1 MASMMTFQY
10 QDSGYDIDSAWNT
23 DEDTFWIIVNDK
35 LGLPMSAEICI
46 ANALST
52 KESTY
57 SSNTFQRVRII
68 ENNTAKILFYGK
80 IISTEPMLDDQF
92 GQILIIRARD
102 NFHEL
107 NSRINDKDY
116 TTSAGYTFTTRSAL
130 IKQIVADHSYSDGTI
145 INIDTTDSTRFA
157 NSTKTEASGVL
168 SIDYSKTVQSALSTI
183 FQLAQED
190 PQENTVVNNF
200 GYDYYLEP
208 VFNGNIPTPK
218 MNYFKRASKPTYG
231 QGLTI
236 EYGLAT
242 DTNQV
247 KAMFPDY
254 SFKTSGK
261 EIITKVRLE
270 YETSNGEPKTK
281 IVHLLDT
288 SNHNGTFQVGES
300 LTGAAAGI
308 PSGTTI
314 EYVGDGFLI
323 VTWKSNILT
332 TNQTIQG
339 ATSNATATLDAVP
352 RQTLGQDNEKVLTK
366 YHVTSETEAQA
377 IVAEVLKK
385 EGASIIRGDF
395 SIDKWPYFY
404 YNGAYT
410 LIRTGNSIRIKN
422 SYVSSV
428 NNTDMVV
435 TEISYNESP
444 GSFGSKIKVVG
455 AFQGRSILVD
465 PLQHTLN
472 IAQEGQAQAP
482 SAIGGIPS
490 NSQFL
495 QFDSVVNLRAPSTT
509 LTNNITAVA
518 TTIAVSSTAE
528 FPSSGTIFIDAER
541 IVYTGKTGVSFTGC
555 SRGYNSLT
563 TAAAHSSGAS
573 VDSPDQIIWN
583 STTARF
589 SDGSTQTLTSPSTGN
604 SVSLATNAN
613 DIHWIYITKGSSNI
627 GVTNSYTSALGSSIH
642 IFATAKCNY
651 TTGKTDVVVVG
662 ITGPQLTAST
672 IMTNQ
677 LSAFSADLGKITA
690 GAIKLPSTAK
700 KFIDNSE
707 IVPSGNF
714 TGFTGFTLDGDHI
727 AGYNGGNLQT
737 ELRSSDGKFYGG
749 GGAVTISSTG
759 ISIDNSVN
767 SGSEAASGYIRF
779 TGATSVLKPIGSD
792 CAITRTGND
801 LNITVGNSA
810 ASLYIV
816 RALSVVAKFHSNAL
830 YIDGIYALSSG
841 DLYFGSTSG
850 TTILRLSTF
859 GGNSATFTASA
870 LPSADN
876 TYNLGQLGNGG
887 LNRYVWKEL
896 YSNSVYTTNV
906 YSSQAISDDI
916 SINLSDTKWFNIK
929 ENEQTTLRLGEGI
942 EFPYYSTIPV
952 SLYGIGRDAAAL
964 VVQVAPGAS
973 LKFKSGYGVLVSG
986 SYLESMNISGTSI
999 TLNGINSLIFQNSYS
1014 TSYPTPSTYYMHID
1028 SSSDLYIN
1036 TPTAENFIVS
1046 HGGVISF
1053 YAQGGGFYS
1062 RVPYQAD
1069 TDHYTPSGSSWYI
1082 LRDSGVS
1089 SGDMVFNVANSKLHR
1104 FRVNGQTIATLNSS
1118 ILDLGTWGT
1127 KLRPGTT
1134 NAPEI
1139 DGGGDV
1145 FVRPS
1150 GWWSI
1155 DISGATRKVPYW
1167 D

>member
-1 MASMMTFQY
+1 MSMSTFEY
-10 QDSGYDIDSAWNT
+10 QDSGSTIDSVWTPEA
-23 DEDTFWIIVNDK
+23 ETFWITIVDK
-35 LGLPMSAEICI
+35 IGWPMQAEI
-46 ANALST
+46 ALPNNNST

-57 SSNTFQRVRII
+57 SSNTFQRIRIT
-68 ENNTAKILFYGK
+68 EKDTSKLLFYGK
-80 IISTEPMLDDQF
+80 IISTEPVNNKQF

-102 NFHEL
+102 NLHEL
-107 NSRINDKDY
+107 NSRINDKNY
-116 TTSAGYTFTTRSAL
+116 SKGYTFTTRSAL
-130 IKQIVADHSYSDGTI
+130 IKQIVSDHSYSDGTT
-145 INIDTTDSTRFA
+145 INIDTTDSTRFETSA
-157 NSTKTEASGVL
+157 KTEASSVL
-168 SIDYSKTVQSALSTI
+168 KINYSKAAKSALVTI
-183 FQLAQED
+183 SKLAEED
-190 PQENTVVNNF
+190 PHSSGVSSDNF
-200 GYDYYLEP
+200 GYNYYLEP
-208 VFNGNIPTPK
+208 VFTGINVNIPTPK
-218 MNYFKRASKPTYG
+218 MHYFKRASKPTYG

-242 DTNQV
+242 DTDQV
-247 KAMFPDY
+247 KAMLPDY
-254 SFKTSGK
+254 SFTTSGK
-261 EIITKVRLE
+261 EITTKARIE
-270 YETSNGEPKTK
+270 YETSFHRKKSITA
-281 IVHLLDT
+281 HLLDI
-288 SNHNGTFQVGES
+288 SLQNGTFQVGEY
-300 LTGAAAGI
+300 LVTGTAAGI
-308 PSGTTI
+308 PPGTKI
-314 EYVGDGFLI
+314 EYAGNGFLI
-323 VTWKSNILT
+323 VTWKSDILT

-366 YHVTSETEAQA
+366 YHVSDDDAARLILANILQ
-377 IVAEVLKK
+377 
-385 EGASIIRGDF
+385 GSSNSIIRGE
-395 SIDKWPYFY
+395 IGLKEWPYFKY
-404 YNGAYT
+404 SGAYT
-410 LIRTGNSIRIKN
+410 LVRAGHTIRIKN
-422 SYVSSV
+422 SNVVSV
-428 NNTDMVV
+428 HNQDMIV
-435 TEISYNESP
+435 TEISYSESP
-444 GSFGSKIKVVG
+444 GSLGSRIKVIG
-455 AFQGRSILVD
+455 QYKGQSILID
-465 PLQHTLN
+465 PLQHSLN
-472 IAQEGQAQAP
+472 VAQAG
-482 SAIGGIPS
+482 SARASGAIGGIPQA
-490 NSQFL
+490 SQYVT
-495 QFDSVVNLRAPSTT
+495 FDSINLKAPSTT
-509 LTNNITAVA
+509 LTSAITSSA
-518 TTIAVSSTAE
+518 TTIAVGSTAD
-528 FPSSGTIFIDAER
+528 FSSSGTISINAER
-541 IVYTGKTGVSFTGC
+541 ILYSGISSSSFTGC
-555 SRGYNSLT
+555 TRGYGS
-563 TAAAHSSGAS
+563 TATSHSSGAS
-573 VDSPDQIIWN
+573 VESPDQIVWN

-589 SDGSTQTLTSPSTGN
+589 SDGSTQTISGDKYKLPSSESHWLYLTSDSSTVN
-604 SVSLATNAN
+604 
-613 DIHWIYITKGSSNI
+613 
-627 GVTNSYTSALGSSIH
+627 VTSDYTTAYGMDNH
-642 IFATAKCNY
+642 VFATAKSNL
-651 TTGKTDVVVVG
+651 TTGKTDIVVTG
-662 ITGPQLTAST
+662 ITGPQLTTST

-952 SLYGIGRDAAAL
+952 SLYGIGRDAVAL